1 MSVTNHVSILGRLT
15 KDVELRKTPSGKTVA
30 NICIALDNGKDKN
43 GNQNNPDY
51 IDCVVWEKSAENL
64 ARYAGKGN
72 LLAID
77 GELKTRSYQKQD
89 GSRTKVTEVLVKEW
103 KNTTPKS
110 VSNQNSNVEEQF
122 DDFMNEQNFY
132 FTNE

>member
-30 NICIALDNGKDKN
+30 HICIALDNGKDKN